1 MGDSV
6 ANDIFEGRF
15 TNLNTGEK
23 KEYDLTGEEYGST
36 LVLFNNVKYATFFD
50 LLEDNM
56 IDILII
62 TDNGSGRQIKAIYN
76 NIDQGNFFLKARM
89 ISDEATYA
97 PVRGSAIRAVVTMLN
112 DKKIVVQTGANGQSA
127 YHILQPPFDH
137 IGIGRSNNFIELFT
151 IGLYTPEGKR
161 VLRTWTP
168 IIPKSILFIIA
179 DMSPV
184 AENWGLT
191 LLLNPTAKIP
201 LIMICDG
208 VFLLAL
214 GLVIIVL
221 HLYEKAEDAR
231 EKEEMTT
238 KIFDHF

>member
-1 MGDSV
+1 
-6 ANDIFEGRF
+6 
-15 TNLNTGEK
+15 
-23 KEYDLTGEEYGST
+23 
-36 LVLFNNVKYATFFD
+36 
-50 LLEDNM
+50 
-56 IDILII
+56 
-62 TDNGSGRQIKAIYN
+62 
-76 NIDQGNFFLKARM
+76 M
-89 ISDEATYA
+89 ISDDNTYA

-127 YHILQPPFDH
+127 YHILQAPFDH

-151 IGLYTPEGKR
+151 VGIYADGKR

-184 AENWGLT
+184 ADNWGLT

-201 LIMICDG
+201 LILVCDG
-208 VFLLAL
+208 IFLLAL

-221 HLYEKAEDAR
+221 HLYEKAEDTR
-231 EKEEMTT
+231 EKEQITA
-238 KIFDHF
+238 FNYF